1 MKKILTLLLSLF
13 VSVLMLGQEIN
24 RSYQVPLF
32 TGIEAG
38 GIFDITLTKS
48 SLNSVST
55 TSNKEIAKY
64 INVSVKNGI
73 LKLDLDTDSMPAML
87 KRNTKYIKAQI
98 TMNQLDRVYLSGAA
112 KLKSSG
118 AFYPATFR
126 GDFSGAVIA
135 DGLVINSEESS
146 VQVSGASKVEIKG
159 KFKNVKY
166 DISGASVVT
175 IEHESTDI
183 KVGGSGASKMEYTGT
198 STIANISISGA
209 TNVKLKGS
217 ATTASFEASGASQ
230 LDAEYFIVRDVEIEA
245 SGVSNIRTN
254 VTGTISAEISGGSVL
269 RYAGNPTMK
278 NIETSSQAS
287 IQRIK

>member
-1 MKKILTLLLSLF
+1 
-13 VSVLMLGQEIN
+13 
-24 RSYQVPLF
+24 
-32 TGIEAG
+32 
-38 GIFDITLTKS
+38 
-48 SLNSVST
+48 
-55 TSNKEIAKY
+55 
-64 INVSVKNGI
+64 VSVKNGI

>member
-1 MKKILTLLLSLF
+1 
-13 VSVLMLGQEIN
+13 
-24 RSYQVPLF
+24 
-32 TGIEAG
+32 
-38 GIFDITLTKS
+38 
-48 SLNSVST
+48 
-55 TSNKEIAKY
+55 
-64 INVSVKNGI
+64 
-73 LKLDLDTDSMPAML
+73 
-87 KRNTKYIKAQI
+87 
-98 TMNQLDRVYLSGAA
+98 
-112 KLKSSG
+112 
-118 AFYPATFR
+118 
-126 GDFSGAVIA
+126 
-135 DGLVINSEESS
+135 
-146 VQVSGASKVEIKG
+146 
-159 KFKNVKY
+159 
-166 DISGASVVT
+166 
-175 IEHESTDI
+175 
-183 KVGGSGASKMEYTGT
+183 MEYTGT